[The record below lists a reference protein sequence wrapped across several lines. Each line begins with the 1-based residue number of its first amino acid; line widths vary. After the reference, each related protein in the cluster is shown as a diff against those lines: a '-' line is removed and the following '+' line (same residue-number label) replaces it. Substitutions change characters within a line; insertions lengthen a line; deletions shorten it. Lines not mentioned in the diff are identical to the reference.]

1 MTTKR
6 TNMEDLKKEI
16 ERLQLQIKN
25 LEKLSSLGMLSAGIA
40 HEIQNPLNFVIN
52 FSKISGKL
60 VEDLHE
66 VLKEEKEMLS
76 PDSWEKLSSI
86 HEELSEIID
95 DLQNN
100 LHKIEEHGN
109 RANSIIRGVLLYS
122 RGKDD
127 EYIPTDL
134 PKLVKEYIWL
144 SYHSMRANYK
154 GFNISIQETY
164 DESIPMMSV
173 IPQDLSRAVLNI
185 MNNACYAVYNKSK
198 TAPLNYQPTITI
210 ELKREGE
217 TVRLS
222 ISDNGIGI
230 PKEVYN
236 KIFTAFFTTKPIGE
250 GTGLGLSIT
259 KSIIEEKH
267 NGKIEVETK
276 EGEYTRFTFIIP
288 LTLLAGTKCGYPA
301 L

>member
-1 MTTKR
+1 
-6 TNMEDLKKEI
+6 MEDSKKEI

-52 FSKISGKL
+52 FSKLSGKL

-66 VLKEEKEMLS
+66 VLEEEKEVLS

-86 HEELSEIID
+86 HEELSEIMD
-95 DLQNN
+95 DLQTN
-100 LHKIEEHGN
+100 LQKIEEHGN
-109 RANSIIRGVLLYS
+109 RATSIIRGVLLYS

-134 PKLVKEYIWL
+134 PQLVKEYIWL

-154 GFNISIQETY
+154 GFNISIQEAY
-164 DESIPMMSV
+164 DETIPMMNI

-185 MNNACYAVYNKSK
+185 MNNACYAVYSKSK
-198 TAPLNYQPTITI
+198 TAPLDYQPTISV
-210 ELKREGE
+210 ELKRLGE
-217 TVRLS
+217 TIRLS
-222 ISDNGIGI
+222 IADNGTGI
-230 PKEVYN
+230 PEEVYA
-236 KIFTAFFTTKPIGE
+236 KMFTAFFTTKPIGE

-267 NGKIEVETK
+267 NGRIEVETK

-288 LTLLAGTKCGYPA
+288 LILSARTQSGCPVL
-301 L
+301 